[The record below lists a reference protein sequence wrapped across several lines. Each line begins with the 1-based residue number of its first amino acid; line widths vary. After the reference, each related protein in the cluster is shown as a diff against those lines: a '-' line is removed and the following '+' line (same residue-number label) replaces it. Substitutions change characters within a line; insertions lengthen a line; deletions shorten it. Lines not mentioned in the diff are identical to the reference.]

1 MTNKD
6 QTLWDRLENEQNKVN
21 KLERQL
27 ERGINNRNGIVQE
40 LYKRGKSAILIGRY
54 IGVSRQ
60 TIHKVVKERE
70 E

>member
-6 QTLWDRLENEQNKVN
+6 QTLWDRLENEQNKVK

-70 E
+70 G

>member
-6 QTLWDRLENEQNKVN
+6 QTLWDRLENEQNKVK

-27 ERGINNRNGIVQE
+27 ERGINNRNEIVQE

-70 E
+70 G

>member
-6 QTLWDRLENEQNKVN
+6 QTLWDRLENEQNKVK

>member
-1 MTNKD
+1 MTNKE
-6 QTLWDRLENEQNKVN
+6 QTLWDRLENEQNKVK

-27 ERGINNRNGIVQE
+27 ERGINNRNEIVQE

-70 E
+70 G

>member
-1 MTNKD
+1 MTNKE
-6 QTLWDRLENEQNKVN
+6 QTLWDRLENEQNKVK
-21 KLERQL
+21 KLERHL
-27 ERGINNRNGIVQE
+27 ERGINNRNEIVQE

-70 E
+70 G

>member
-6 QTLWDRLENEQNKVN
+6 QTLWDRLENEQNKVK

-27 ERGINNRNGIVQE
+27 ERGINNRNVIVQE

-70 E
+70 G

>member
-6 QTLWDRLENEQNKVN
+6 QTLWDRLENEQNKVK

-27 ERGINNRNGIVQE
+27 EGGINNRNGIVQE

-70 E
+70 G

>member
-1 MTNKD
+1 MTNKE
-6 QTLWDRLENEQNKVN
+6 QTLWDRLENEQNKVK

-70 E
+70 G

>member
-1 MTNKD
+1 MTNKE
-6 QTLWDRLENEQNKVN
+6 QTLWDRLENEQNKVK

-27 ERGINNRNGIVQE
+27 ERGINTRNGIVQE

-70 E
+70 G

>member
-6 QTLWDRLENEQNKVN
+6 HTLWDRLENEQNKVK

-70 E
+70 G

>member
-1 MTNKD
+1 MTNKE
-6 QTLWDRLENEQNKVN
+6 QTLWDRLENEQNKVK

-27 ERGINNRNGIVQE
+27 ERGINNRNEIVQE

-54 IGVSRQ
+54 IVVSRQ

-70 E
+70 G

>member
-6 QTLWDRLENEQNKVN
+6 QTLWDRLENEQNKVK

-60 TIHKVVKERE
+60 TIHKIVKERE
-70 E
+70 G

>member
-1 MTNKD
+1 MTNKE
-6 QTLWDRLENEQNKVN
+6 QTLWDRLENEQNKVK

-27 ERGINNRNGIVQE
+27 ERCINNRNEIVQE

-70 E
+70 G